1 MNKLYAASSITE
13 RGTLSQLKNDFNHR
27 NVSTD
32 VMKSFNYT
40 DNFIRFTTEAHVV
53 YLLLQLYESRDA
65 AADTLDNA
73 QLLSELS
80 TAAVNQLWSLP
91 SAHSVAELLD
101 GKADDSYITDK
112 WCGCG
117 TGCAHNV
124 SIWNILYDLLLLVCV
139 SLIYVVFVHVI
150 FCVIMCIFEGV
161 PVCVHV
167 RKKRRCNGP
176 VFESWLWEWLL
187 VSLRLRRHHF
197 VTWWLCRLVVFGCL
211 SGDWEFSIL
220 LLQPSASRVT
230 SRHLRQR
237 RLYQRNCI
245 SLVVCRLERTARSLL
260 IALFITPHYC
270 TWLFYT
276 RYRYYFVYSSR
287 ERTR

>member
-1 MNKLYAASSITE
+1 MNKLYSASSITD
-13 RGTLSQLKNDFNHR
+13 RGTVCQLKSDFNHR

-65 AADTLDNA
+65 ADTLDHD

-80 TAAVNQLWSLP
+80 AAVVGQLWSLP

-124 SIWNILYDLLLLVCV
+124 IV
-139 SLIYVVFVHVI
+139 
-150 FCVIMCIFEGV
+150 
-161 PVCVHV
+161 
-167 RKKRRCNGP
+167 
-176 VFESWLWEWLL
+176 
-187 VSLRLRRHHF
+187 
-197 VTWWLCRLVVFGCL
+197 
-211 SGDWEFSIL
+211 
-220 LLQPSASRVT
+220 
-230 SRHLRQR
+230 
-237 RLYQRNCI
+237 
-245 SLVVCRLERTARSLL
+245 
-260 IALFITPHYC
+260 
-270 TWLFYT
+270 
-276 RYRYYFVYSSR
+276 
-287 ERTR
+287 